1 MYPISPNWG
10 TGDLGEG
17 MCDDHIHER
26 DIVSYR
32 PLGSAP
38 DLPKEV
44 LDNINRE
51 KRHLINLAKAVTSG
65 CCYEKLARQ
74 EIGEATTVRPVKNTP
89 SLHSGRGRGVSQ
101 VC

>member
-1 MYPISPNWG
+1 MNAPHLPKLG
-10 TGDLGEG
+10 DRRGDLGEG

-44 LDNINRE
+44 LDNNRG
-51 KRHLINLAKAVTSG
+51 T
-65 CCYEKLARQ
+65 
-74 EIGEATTVRPVKNTP
+74 
-89 SLHSGRGRGVSQ
+89 
-101 VC
+101 